1 MKLVSVAWRVQNH
14 VTRQRNA
21 PATGRMLVTGAGMMD
36 AICQHRA
43 SGPYEASARW
53 QSVSWKISVGKLC
66 VTGVARAA
74 IGGLIFRAA
83 GHPTGRVDSCA

>member
-66 VTGVARAA
+66 VTGVGARGDRRPHFPR
-74 IGGLIFRAA
+74 GGASNR
-83 GHPTGRVDSCA
+83 TR